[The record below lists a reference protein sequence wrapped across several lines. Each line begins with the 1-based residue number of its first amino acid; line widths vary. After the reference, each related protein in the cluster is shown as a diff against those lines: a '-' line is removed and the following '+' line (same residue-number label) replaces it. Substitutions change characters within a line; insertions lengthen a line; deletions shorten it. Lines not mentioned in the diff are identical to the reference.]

1 LCRAPTK
8 SNLPCLRPAALIR
21 SLTIGSARVRLIV
34 IAVGFAGAVASGA
47 CRNEEDASRTRIRV
61 LDSTLTNSWAPL
73 EDTGTVYRLEIVS
86 PFGADTIR
94 NVIPP
99 APIIVG
105 DTLVLGLVQVS
116 EDSSTPQRQIFRL
129 RLGQHHVET
138 QSLPDDVWPSYQ
150 DVLISPDGR
159 FVAYVGEDTS
169 PANPGMYG
177 IVRDLK
183 SGAIVVRGPGGGGCD
198 CDEDR
203 NHARWFP
210 PDSFEI
216 ALAHSNT
223 SGNWQRFS
231 GKASA
236 SRVHV
241 DTLADEPD
249 WQ

>member
-1 LCRAPTK
+1 MH
-8 SNLPCLRPAALIR
+8 
-21 SLTIGSARVRLIV
+21 ARVV
-34 IAVGFAGAVASGA
+34 IMVIGTVVVVGSDA
-47 CRNEEDASRTRIRV
+47 CGRGDERATTRVEVI
-61 LDSTLTNSWAPL
+61 DSSYTQSWEPM
-73 EDTGTVYRLEIVS
+73 EDTGTVYRIAVIS
-86 PFGADTIR
+86 PYGADTIR

-99 APIIVG
+99 APIVVG
-105 DTLVLGLVQVS
+105 DSLVIGLVQIS

-129 RLGQHHVET
+129 RLGQHRVET
-138 QSLPDDVWPSYQ
+138 SSIPEDVWPSYQ

-159 FVAYVGEDTS
+159 YIAYVGEDTA
-169 PANPGMYG
+169 PANPGTYG

-198 CDEDR
+198 CDEDY

-216 ALAHSNT
+216 AVAHRN
-223 SGNWQRFS
+223 SGGGWQRFS

-241 DTLADEPD
+241 DTLTDEPD

>member
-1 LCRAPTK
+1 MGIKVRV
-8 SNLPCLRPAALIR
+8 AL
-21 SLTIGSARVRLIV
+21 LLASAIV
-34 IAVGFAGAVASGA
+34 AIASGA
-47 CRNEEDASRTRIRV
+47 CRNDDDHAATRIQV
-61 LDSTLTNSWAPL
+61 LDSAYVTSWEPM
-73 EDTGTVYRLEIVS
+73 EDTGTVYRVAVSS

-94 NVIPP
+94 DVIPP

-129 RLGQHHVET
+129 RLGQHRVET
-138 QSLPDDVWPSYQ
+138 SPLPDDVWPSYE

-159 FVAYVGEDTS
+159 YLAYVGEDTT
-169 PANPGMYG
+169 PANPGTYA

-183 SGAIVVRGPGGGGCD
+183 SGAIVVKGPGGGGCD
-198 CDEDR
+198 CDEDF
-203 NHARWFP
+203 NHARWFA

-216 ALAHSNT
+216 AVAHT
-223 SGNWQRFS
+223 KGNGGWQRLS

-241 DTLADEPD
+241 DTLTDEPD
-249 WQ
+249 WH